1 MNEQRPLP
9 WGTAAGE
16 VLHCAAT
23 TVRLLLRRETH
34 LPTRL
39 VGTRLAFADGTS
51 ARVFRETVVDRAP
64 ADDPCLLVVQFRL
77 RWLRGR
83 GHKLFLWEC
92 ILNTPLFAGFPGLVS
107 KLWLDNDERDNYRGL
122 YEWNDPVSAERYARS
137 LRRVLELVCAR
148 GDIRYVVLPG
158 LRRDEVLADP
168 TVLEA
173 FDVACDS
180 WWRVTGSA

>member
-9 WGTAAGE
+9 WGTAARE
-16 VLHCAAT
+16 VLRCAVT

-34 LPTRL
+34 LRKRL
-39 VGTRLAFADGTS
+39 VGTRLKFADGTS

-83 GHKLFLWEC
+83 WHKLFLGEC
-92 ILNTPLFAGFPGLVS
+92 ILNTPLFVGFQGLVA

-122 YEWNDPVSAERYARS
+122 YEWTDPVGAERYARS
-137 LRRVLELVCAR
+137 LWRVLQLVCAR

-158 LRRDEVLADP
+158 LRRDEVLQDP
-168 TVLEA
+168 RVLEA
-173 FDVACDS
+173 LNVGGDA